1 MTEKQ
6 NDFIKTVGALARNEY
21 MCREKWILPSV
32 CIAQAILESG
42 WNLNARTLFGI
53 KGNGFVATTS
63 EYYNGVKKEIQASF
77 RLYPDVASSV
87 VGYYD
92 FLATTPRY
100 RYCLNNS
107 DYKNVIYHLQH
118 TTDGLAYATDPEY
131 MNKLIR
137 LIATYNLTEYDV
149 RLKDN
154 KTIAE
159 EVYNGRWGNG
169 EERKRRLTEAG
180 YDYKAIQTIVN
191 KLVKAEEKPITET
204 KSLETIANEVIN
216 GRWGNGEERKKRLT
230 EAGYDYN
237 TVQSLVDKMLK

>member
-6 NDFIKTVGALARNEY
+6 NEFIKTIGALARNEY
-21 MCREKWILPSV
+21 MSREKWILPSV

-53 KGNGFVATTS
+53 KGKGFVATTS

-77 RLYPDVASSV
+77 RLYPDVSSSV

-92 FLATTPRY
+92 FLTTTPRY

-137 LIATYNLTEYDV
+137 LIETYNLTEYDV

-169 EERKRRLTEAG
+169 EERKKRLTEAG

-191 KLVKAEEKPITET
+191 KLVKAEEKPTTQT
-204 KSLETIANEVIN
+204 KSLETIASEVIN

-230 EAGYDYN
+230 EAGYDYK